1 MAAELP
7 EFRQAEEGCM
17 AWQGI
22 SVRAV
27 LWLAISGLGVSAFL
41 TQVVLLRELMAA
53 LGGNEL
59 VLGIVLGS
67 WMLLTGLGASAG
79 RVAQRLRQP
88 LAGLAWAQMVLAVL
102 PLGQIWIIRAC
113 RDWVFPRGAEVGP
126 AETVL
131 VGLTILAPY
140 CLLAGFL
147 LTLTCRLLAPDERP
161 ESIGQVYFLDVL
173 GDIAGGLLF
182 SFVLVWLWGHFG
194 TLYLPAFLNLLLAGA
209 LGYLVRSR
217 PVLAMAGLL
226 TAVLALGAATVDWEL
241 ASTRR
246 QFAGQEV
253 LFQGQSPY
261 NRVVI
266 TRLGEQVTF
275 YANGTPLFSTG
286 DPAAIEQKV
295 HFAMAQRPQ
304 ARRVLVLGG
313 GFSAAAGEVL
323 RWAGLRPDQL
333 PPDAPPGQSP
343 PTAPPPASPPPAPP
357 SSDALP
363 GTLPPAVSPP
373 TASPP
378 PDAPPGQ
385 SPPTESIQVDY
396 VELDPLLVSAG
407 QQWIPPTRNASAIRV
422 VTADGRLWVRSS
434 SERYD
439 VVLAD
444 VPDPVSIQWN
454 RFYSREFFLEVKQRL
469 TADGVFSLACA
480 SYENYLSP
488 ELADLVAIVHRT
500 LREAFQKVL
509 MIPADR
515 IIFLASD
522 GPLTTQIAERIAQHG
537 LKTHSMR
544 PGHLAGILAEDRLVA
559 LQRAIRPDAPINR
572 DFFPILA
579 YRHLRYWMRQF
590 QVRWGVFLA
599 ALAVLGLWCLWRARP
614 VTVAVFSAGLAGA
627 LLHVVLLLGFQVVFG
642 CVYHRVGLMVTA
654 FMAGLA
660 VGAAWMNRRLGRGSG
675 GALAGLVGAL
685 AAFAALLPA
694 VLASL
699 DQASRWPG
707 LNLIC
712 QVAFLTLAFGL
723 AVLVGMVFPLAAKMA
738 FEQVSITAGRIY
750 TADYLGAA
758 FGALLGSSLLI
769 PLWGIGPVCGLTAAL
784 NLAAA
789 GILLMR
795 KM

>member
-1 MAAELP
+1 
-7 EFRQAEEGCM
+7 
-17 AWQGI
+17 
-22 SVRAV
+22 
-27 LWLAISGLGVSAFL
+27 
-41 TQVVLLRELMAA
+41 
-53 LGGNEL
+53 
-59 VLGIVLGS
+59 
-67 WMLLTGLGASAG
+67 
-79 RVAQRLRQP
+79 
-88 LAGLAWAQMVLAVL
+88 
-102 PLGQIWIIRAC
+102 
-113 RDWVFPRGAEVGP
+113 
-126 AETVL
+126 
-131 VGLTILAPY
+131 
-140 CLLAGFL
+140 
-147 LTLTCRLLAPDERP
+147 
-161 ESIGQVYFLDVL
+161 
-173 GDIAGGLLF
+173 
-182 SFVLVWLWGHFG
+182 
-194 TLYLPAFLNLLLAGA
+194 
-209 LGYLVRSR
+209 
-217 PVLAMAGLL
+217 
-226 TAVLALGAATVDWEL
+226 
-241 ASTRR
+241 
-246 QFAGQEV
+246 
-253 LFQGQSPY
+253 
-261 NRVVI
+261 
-266 TRLGEQVTF
+266 
-275 YANGTPLFSTG
+275 
-286 DPAAIEQKV
+286 
-295 HFAMAQRPQ
+295 
-304 ARRVLVLGG
+304 
-313 GFSAAAGEVL
+313 
-323 RWAGLRPDQL
+323 
-333 PPDAPPGQSP
+333 
-343 PTAPPPASPPPAPP
+343 
-357 SSDALP
+357 
-363 GTLPPAVSPP
+363 
-373 TASPP
+373 
-378 PDAPPGQ
+378 
-385 SPPTESIQVDY
+385 
-396 VELDPLLVSAG
+396 
-407 QQWIPPTRNASAIRV
+407 V

-675 GALAGLVGAL
+675 GALAGVVGAL

-694 VLASL
+694 VLAGL

>member
-313 GFSAAAGEVL
+313 GLSAAAGEVL
-323 RWAGLRPDQL
+323 RWAGLGPDQL
-333 PPDAPPGQSP
+333 
-343 PTAPPPASPPPAPP
+343 
-357 SSDALP
+357 
-363 GTLPPAVSPP
+363 
-373 TASPP
+373 P

-675 GALAGLVGAL
+675 GALAGVVGAL

-694 VLASL
+694 VLAGL

-723 AVLVGMVFPLAAKMA
+723 AVLLGMVFPLAAKMA

>member
-313 GFSAAAGEVL
+313 GLSAAAGEVL
-323 RWAGLRPDQL
+323 RWAGLGPDQL
-333 PPDAPPGQSP
+333 
-343 PTAPPPASPPPAPP
+343 
-357 SSDALP
+357 
-363 GTLPPAVSPP
+363 
-373 TASPP
+373 P

>member
-1 MAAELP
+1 
-7 EFRQAEEGCM
+7 M

-313 GFSAAAGEVL
+313 GLSAAAGEVL
-323 RWAGLRPDQL
+323 RWAGLGPDQL
-333 PPDAPPGQSP
+333 
-343 PTAPPPASPPPAPP
+343 
-357 SSDALP
+357 
-363 GTLPPAVSPP
+363 
-373 TASPP
+373 P

-660 VGAAWMNRRLGRGSG
+660 VGAAWMNRRLGRWSG
-675 GALAGLVGAL
+675 GALAAVVGAL

-694 VLASL
+694 VLAGL

>member
-217 PVLAMAGLL
+217 PVMAMAGLL

-313 GFSAAAGEVL
+313 GLSAAAGEVL
-323 RWAGLRPDQL
+323 RWAGLGPDQL
-333 PPDAPPGQSP
+333 
-343 PTAPPPASPPPAPP
+343 
-357 SSDALP
+357 
-363 GTLPPAVSPP
+363 
-373 TASPP
+373 P

-500 LREAFQKVL
+500 LREAFQNVL

-675 GALAGLVGAL
+675 GALAGVVGAL

-694 VLASL
+694 VLAGL